1 MIVAI
6 LCAHP
11 VLVAEFE
18 SQIERLRL
26 SDPGLGA
33 LRDTMLMQADRPAGA
48 LAEALARE
56 NPGVLET
63 LMRHPHVR
71 SAPPVLR
78 RDDSDFAR
86 MCLAEELAKLQAT
99 RAVRAETEEA
109 AEALEGLADEGVTWR
124 ISQATKAFHRAGKSK
139 LEDTG
144 DLGEDRAAM
153 SDFLQSLLDKH
164 GGG

>member
-1 MIVAI
+1 M
-6 LCAHP
+6 
-11 VLVAEFE
+11 
-18 SQIERLRL
+18 S
-26 SDPGLGA
+26 
-33 LRDTMLMQADRPAGA
+33 
-48 LAEALARE
+48 
-56 NPGVLET
+56 
-63 LMRHPHVR
+63 HPHVR

-86 MCLAEELAKLQAT
+86 MCLAEELAKLQAA

-124 ISQATKAFHRAGKSK
+124 ISQATKALHRAGKSK

-164 GGG
+164 RGG